1 VVKSNP
7 SSLASYNNLM
17 EKISV
22 MEIKTKKKTRL
33 KPQIIR
39 NFKIAENP
47 PKILKGIPLV
57 LMPIV
62 LVF

>member
-1 VVKSNP
+1 V
-7 SSLASYNNLM
+7 
-17 EKISV
+17 
-22 MEIKTKKKTRL
+22 EIKPRKHGFETSNYS
-33 KPQIIR
+33 

>member
-1 VVKSNP
+1 
-7 SSLASYNNLM
+7 M

-22 MEIKTKKKTRL
+22 ILEIKNDL
-33 KPQIIR
+33 KPQIIV
-39 NFKIAENP
+39 NFKIAEN